1 VPFTPPK
8 LSPILWRTIGVYPP
22 KFKASLMDYDTVPAA
37 EFGAALQGITLNLL
51 TRNVRGEAGFLAGVF
66 GCAIHRLSDDYAI
79 VLHDRVVMQ
88 LHSDRT
94 FAAHPLFGLLPE
106 AGPRGAGLEIR
117 LHGVDPDAACAKAG
131 QIADAVV
138 LAAPQNKAGHGL
150 REAVILSPS
159 GYAFVPSI
167 PL

>member
-1 VPFTPPK
+1 
-8 LSPILWRTIGVYPP
+8 
-22 KFKASLMDYDTVPAA
+22 MDYDTVPAA

-51 TRNVRGEAGFLAGVF
+51 TRDVRGEAGFLAGVF
-66 GCAIHRLSDDYAI
+66 GCAIHRLGDDYAI

-117 LHGVDPDAACAKAG
+117 LHGVDPDAACARA
-131 QIADAVV
+131 QDFADAVV
-138 LAAPQNKAGHGL
+138 LAAPQDKAGHGL

-159 GYAFVPSI
+159 GYAFVPSL
-167 PL
+167 PLAR

>member
-1 VPFTPPK
+1 
-8 LSPILWRTIGVYPP
+8 
-22 KFKASLMDYDTVPAA
+22 MMNYDTVPAA

-51 TRNVRGEAGFLAGVF
+51 TRDVRGEAAFLVGVF
-66 GCAIHRLSDDYAI
+66 GFALHRLSDDYAI
-79 VLHDRVVMQ
+79 AVHDGMVMQ

-94 FAAHPLFGLLPE
+94 FAAHPLYGLLPE

-131 QIADAVV
+131 GFADAVV
-138 LAAPQNKAGHGL
+138 LAAAQDKAGHGL

-159 GYAFVPSI
+159 GYAFVPSL
-167 PL
+167 PLAR

>member
-1 VPFTPPK
+1 
-8 LSPILWRTIGVYPP
+8 
-22 KFKASLMDYDTVPAA
+22 MDYDTVPAA

-51 TRNVRGEAGFLAGVF
+51 TRDVRGEAAFLVGVF
-66 GCAIHRLSDDYAI
+66 GFALHRLSDDYAI
-79 VLHDRVVMQ
+79 VLHNKTVIQ

-94 FAAHPLFGLLPE
+94 FAAHPLHGLLPE
-106 AGPRGAGLEIR
+106 AGPRGAGLELR
-117 LHGVDPDAACAKAG
+117 LHGVDPDAACAKAS

-159 GYAFVPSI
+159 GYAFVPSL
-167 PL
+167 PLAR